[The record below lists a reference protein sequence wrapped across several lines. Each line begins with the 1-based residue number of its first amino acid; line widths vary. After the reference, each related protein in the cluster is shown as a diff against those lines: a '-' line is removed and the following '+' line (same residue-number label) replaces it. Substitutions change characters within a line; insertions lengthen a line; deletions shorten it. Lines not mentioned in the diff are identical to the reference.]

1 MQKTDRSAVRFPA
14 WRSEEPMTLEQ
25 LRIFV
30 AVAERQHVTQ
40 AAHALNLAQS
50 AASHA
55 IAALE
60 ARHQA
65 KLFKRVG
72 RRIELTEAGQ
82 VFLDEARAVLARA
95 EAAELTL
102 SEFGG
107 LKRGTLSV
115 QASQTIASY
124 WLPRHLVSFK
134 KAYPEIQIRL
144 TIGNTAQVAAAVEN
158 GTAELGFVEGA
169 VEGGAACLRAG
180 GAGPAVC
187 RGWAGAS
194 LGRGW
199 TSDPGGP
206 GPRGMGAARARIGH
220 QIGLRGNSG
229 CATESSCPRCRSGWS
244 CPRTRRCGRPSRR
257 ASAPRRFRPRW
268 RRRALKPGCCTGRNS
283 RCLSAYSTPCAKAA
297 ATGRGPPRR

>member
-1 MQKTDRSAVRFPA
+1 M
-14 WRSEEPMTLEQ
+14 
-25 LRIFV
+25 
-30 AVAERQHVTQ
+30 
-40 AAHALNLAQS
+40 
-50 AASHA
+50 
-55 IAALE
+55 
-60 ARHQA
+60 
-65 KLFKRVG
+65 
-72 RRIELTEAGQ
+72 
-82 VFLDEARAVLARA
+82 FLDEARAVLARA

-169 VEGGAACLRAG
+169 VEGGRLACEPVARDQLFVVVGPEHPWAG
-180 GAGPAVC
+180 G
-187 RGWAGAS
+187 
-194 LGRGW
+194 
-199 TSDPGGP
+199 
-206 GPRGMGAARARIGH
+206 GPRGPADLAAGEWV
-220 QIGLRGNSG
+220 LREPGSG
-229 CATESSCPRCRSGWS
+229 TRSAFEETLAAHGISCPRCRSGWS

-268 RRRALKPGCCTGRNS
+268 RRRALKPGCCTGHIPV
-283 RCLSAYSTPCAKAA
+283 A
-297 ATGRGPPRR
+297 